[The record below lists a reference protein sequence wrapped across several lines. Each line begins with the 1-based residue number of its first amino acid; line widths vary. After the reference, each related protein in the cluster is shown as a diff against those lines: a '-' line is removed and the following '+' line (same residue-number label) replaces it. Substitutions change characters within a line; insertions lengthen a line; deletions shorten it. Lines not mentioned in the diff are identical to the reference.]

1 MANSVCRVGPG
12 SSAGQWFSGPNV
24 VEKKLRD
31 ADYVICAPDRKQ
43 KSKADWSKEGQSSS
57 NEVSCAA
64 AVSVVFTHPVDG
76 GLTKENAPALSV
88 RLQNS
93 DVLANLEI
101 HVSCR
106 PDS

>member
-1 MANSVCRVGPG
+1 MLCRALSRVSPG

-24 VEKKLRD
+24 VERTLRD
-31 ADYVICAPDRKQ
+31 SDYVICAPDRKQ

-64 AVSVVFTHPVDG
+64 AVSVVFTQPVDG
-76 GLTKENAPALSV
+76 GLTKENAPALSA

-93 DVLANLEI
+93 
-101 HVSCR
+101 
-106 PDS
+106 